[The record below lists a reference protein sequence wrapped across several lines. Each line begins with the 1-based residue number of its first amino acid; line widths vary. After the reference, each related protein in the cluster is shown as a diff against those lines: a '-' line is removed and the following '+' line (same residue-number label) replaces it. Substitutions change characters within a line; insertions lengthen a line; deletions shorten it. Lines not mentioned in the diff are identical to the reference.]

1 MTKNSILSL
10 LDCKIGCT
18 FVTPMKTDSH
28 IDDFAASNSPVVRKF
43 NEYLDARGMRRTT
56 ERYAILKRIMDINGH
71 FTIEELQQMIDA
83 DGFRVSRST
92 VYNTV
97 ELLMEAKMLRRHVFE
112 GMQAQ
117 YERTT
122 LPHTHLICTTCGK
135 VKEVRDTNFAAF
147 MNARRFNAFN
157 ADHYSLYV
165 YGTCS
170 TCARKLKRAKHVSK
184 VEKNKKKQP

>member
-1 MTKNSILSL
+1 
-10 LDCKIGCT
+10 
-18 FVTPMKTDSH
+18 MKTNPNIEDLTGRNNPS
-28 IDDFAASNSPVVRKF
+28 VRKF
-43 NEYLDARGMRRTT
+43 NDFLDSRGMRRTP
-56 ERYAILKRIMDINGH
+56 ERYAILNRILAINGH
-71 FTIEELQQMIDA
+71 FTIEELQQLIEG

-97 ELLMEAKMLRRHVFE
+97 ELLMDAKMLRRHMFE

-117 YERTT
+117 YERIT

-135 VKEVRDTNFAAF
+135 VKEVRDPNFAAF

-157 ADHYSLYV
+157 TDHYSLYV

-170 TCARKLKRAKHVSK
+170 TCARKSKRMVQAKK
-184 VEKNKKKQP
+184 EEEKNKKR

>member
-1 MTKNSILSL
+1 MRTSPNIEDFDNSTNPI
-10 LDCKIGCT
+10 
-18 FVTPMKTDSH
+18 
-28 IDDFAASNSPVVRKF
+28 VRKF
-43 NEYLDARGMRRTT
+43 SEYLDAHGMRKTT
-56 ERYAILKRIMDINGH
+56 ERYAILKRIMEINGH
-71 FTIEELQQMIDA
+71 FTIEELQQIIDN

-97 ELLMEAKMLRRHVFE
+97 ELLMDAKMLRRHVFE

-117 YERTT
+117 YERIT

-157 ADHYSLYV
+157 TDHYSLYV

-170 TCARKLKRAKHVSK
+170 TCARKLRRSRYSAKDENKRIK
-184 VEKNKKKQP
+184 

>member
-1 MTKNSILSL
+1 MRTDPNIEEFANS
-10 LDCKIGCT
+10 
-18 FVTPMKTDSH
+18 
-28 IDDFAASNSPVVRKF
+28 NNPVVRKF
-43 NEYLDARGMRRTT
+43 SDYLDAHGMRRTT
-56 ERYAILKRIMDINGH
+56 ERYAILNRIQNITGH
-71 FTIEELQQMIDA
+71 FTIEELQQMLEG

-117 YERTT
+117 YERIT

-135 VKEVRDTNFAAF
+135 VKEVRDPNFAAF

-157 ADHYSLYV
+157 ADHYCLYV

-170 TCARKLKRAKHVSK
+170 TCARKLKRTK
-184 VEKNKKKQP
+184 ETKNTKRKK

>member
-1 MTKNSILSL
+1 
-10 LDCKIGCT
+10 
-18 FVTPMKTDSH
+18 
-28 IDDFAASNSPVVRKF
+28 
-43 NEYLDARGMRRTT
+43 
-56 ERYAILKRIMDINGH
+56 
-71 FTIEELQQMIDA
+71 MIDA

-97 ELLMEAKMLRRHVFE
+97 ELLIEAKMLRRHVFE

-117 YERTT
+117 YERIT

-135 VKEVRDTNFAAF
+135 VKEVRDTNLAAF

-170 TCARKLKRAKHVSK
+170 TCARKLKRAKHVPK
-184 VEKNKKKQP
+184 DEKNNKKQP

>member
-1 MTKNSILSL
+1 M

-18 FVTPMKTDSH
+18 FVTLMKTDPN
-28 IDDFAASNSPVVRKF
+28 IEDFTASNNPVVQQF
-43 NEYLDARGMRRTT
+43 SDYLDAHGMRKTT
-56 ERYAILKRIMDINGH
+56 ERYAILNHILNINGH
-71 FTIEELQQMIDA
+71 FTIEDLQQIIND

-97 ELLMEAKMLRRHVFE
+97 ELLMDAKMLRRHVFE

-117 YERTT
+117 YERIN

-147 MNARRFNAFN
+147 MNARRFPAFN
-157 ADHYSLYV
+157 TDHFSLYV

-170 TCARKLKRAKHVSK
+170 TCARKLKRTRQSSS
-184 VEKNKKKQP
+184 NDTKKKHQ

>member
-1 MTKNSILSL
+1 
-10 LDCKIGCT
+10 
-18 FVTPMKTDSH
+18 MKTSPN
-28 IDDFAASNSPVVRKF
+28 IEDFANINSPVVRKF
-43 NEYLDARGMRRTT
+43 NEFLDSRGLRRTT
-56 ERYAILKRIMDINGH
+56 ERYAILNLIMAINGH
-71 FTIEELQQMIDA
+71 FTIEELQQMIEK

-97 ELLMEAKMLRRHVFE
+97 ELLMDAKMLRRHVFE

-117 YERTT
+117 YERIT

-135 VKEVRDTNFAAF
+135 VKEVKDTNFAAF

-157 ADHYSLYV
+157 TDHYSLYV

-170 TCARKLKRAKHVSK
+170 TCARKSKRDPATLTKD
-184 VEKNKKKQP
+184 KNKKRR

>member
-1 MTKNSILSL
+1 
-10 LDCKIGCT
+10 
-18 FVTPMKTDSH
+18 MKTIPNIEDY
-28 IDDFAASNSPVVRKF
+28 ANSVNPVVRKF
-43 NEYLDARGMRRTT
+43 SDYLDQHGMRKTT
-56 ERYAILKRIMDINGH
+56 ERYAILEHIMNINGH
-71 FTIEELQQMIDA
+71 FTIEELQQIMDG

-117 YERTT
+117 YERIT
-122 LPHTHLICTTCGK
+122 LPHTHLICTACGK
-135 VKEVRDTNFAAF
+135 VKEVRDPNFAAF

-157 ADHYSLYV
+157 TDHYSLYV

-170 TCARKLKRAKHVSK
+170 TCARKLKRI
-184 VEKNKKKQP
+184 KNDNYKRKK

>member
-1 MTKNSILSL
+1 
-10 LDCKIGCT
+10 
-18 FVTPMKTDSH
+18 MKTEPNIEDFVDS
-28 IDDFAASNSPVVRKF
+28 NNPVVRKF
-43 NEYLDARGMRRTT
+43 NEYLDSHNLRRTA
-56 ERYAILKRIMDINGH
+56 ERYAILIRIMNISGH
-71 FTIEELQQMIDA
+71 FTIEELQQLIEG

-117 YERTT
+117 YERITQ
-122 LPHTHLICTTCGK
+122 PHSHLICTTCGK
-135 VKEVRDTNFAAF
+135 VKEVRDNNFAAF

-157 ADHYSLYV
+157 IDHYSLYV

-170 TCARKLKRAKHVSK
+170 TCARKLKRTRQTDK
-184 VEKNKKKQP
+184 VDKTKRK

>member
-1 MTKNSILSL
+1 
-10 LDCKIGCT
+10 
-18 FVTPMKTDSH
+18 MKTSPN
-28 IDDFAASNSPVVRKF
+28 IEDFAKSNTPAVRKF
-43 NEYLDARGMRRTT
+43 NEFLDSHGLRRTT
-56 ERYAILKRIMDINGH
+56 ERYAILNRIMAINGH

-117 YERTT
+117 YERIT
-122 LPHTHLICTTCGK
+122 LPHTHLICTVCGK

-157 ADHYSLYV
+157 TDHYSLYV

-170 TCARKLKRAKHVSK
+170 TCARKSKRAPAVKKDDGV
-184 VEKNKKKQP
+184 KNRK

>member
-1 MTKNSILSL
+1 MRTDPNIEEFANS
-10 LDCKIGCT
+10 
-18 FVTPMKTDSH
+18 
-28 IDDFAASNSPVVRKF
+28 NNPVVRKF
-43 NEYLDARGMRRTT
+43 SEYLDAHEMRKTT
-56 ERYAILKRIMDINGH
+56 ERYAILRRVMDINGH
-71 FTIEELQQMIDA
+71 FTIEDLQKMVDS
-83 DGFRVSRST
+83 DGYRVSRST

-97 ELLMEAKMLRRHVFE
+97 ELLMDAKILRRHVFE

-117 YERTT
+117 YERIT

-157 ADHYSLYV
+157 TDHYSLYV

-170 TCARKLKRAKHVSK
+170 TCARKSKRALAAKD
-184 VEKNKKKQP
+184 ETKKKRK

>member
-1 MTKNSILSL
+1 
-10 LDCKIGCT
+10 
-18 FVTPMKTDSH
+18 MKTDPN
-28 IDDFAASNSPVVRKF
+28 IEDFANSNSPVVRKF
-43 NEYLDARGMRRTT
+43 NEFLDSHNLRRTT
-56 ERYAILKRIMDINGH
+56 ERYAILNHIMAINGH
-71 FTIEELQQMIDA
+71 FTIEELQQLIEA

-117 YERTT
+117 YERIT

-170 TCARKLKRAKHVSK
+170 TCARKSKRSAMGKK
-184 VEKNKKKQP
+184 DEKTKNR

>member
-1 MTKNSILSL
+1 MRTDPNIEDFVNSTNPI
-10 LDCKIGCT
+10 
-18 FVTPMKTDSH
+18 
-28 IDDFAASNSPVVRKF
+28 VRKF
-43 NEYLDARGMRRTT
+43 SDYLDAHGMRKTT

-71 FTIEELQQMIDA
+71 FTIEELQQIIDN

-97 ELLMEAKMLRRHVFE
+97 ELLMDAKMLRRHVFE

-117 YERTT
+117 YERIT

-157 ADHYSLYV
+157 TDHYSLYV

-170 TCARKLKRAKHVSK
+170 TCARKLKRLRYSARD
-184 VEKNKKKQP
+184 ENNKKQK

>member
-1 MTKNSILSL
+1 
-10 LDCKIGCT
+10 
-18 FVTPMKTDSH
+18 MKTDPN
-28 IDDFAASNSPVVRKF
+28 IEDFTASNNPVVQQF
-43 NEYLDARGMRRTT
+43 SDYLDAHGMRKTT
-56 ERYAILKRIMDINGH
+56 ERYAILNHILNINGH
-71 FTIEELQQMIDA
+71 FTIEELQQIIND

-97 ELLMEAKMLRRHVFE
+97 ELLMDAKMLRRHVFE

-117 YERTT
+117 YERIT

-147 MNARRFNAFN
+147 MNARRFTAFN
-157 ADHYSLYV
+157 IDHYSLYV

-170 TCARKLKRAKHVSK
+170 TCARKIKRSRQAS
-184 VEKNKKKQP
+184 NNDTKKKHL

>member
-1 MTKNSILSL
+1 
-10 LDCKIGCT
+10 
-18 FVTPMKTDSH
+18 MKTNPN
-28 IDDFAASNSPVVRKF
+28 IDDLAGRNSPVVRKF
-43 NEYLDARGMRRTT
+43 NEFLDSRGMRRTA
-56 ERYAILKRIMDINGH
+56 ERYAILDRIMSINGH
-71 FTIEELQQMIDA
+71 FTIEELQQMIEEE
-83 DGFRVSRST
+83 GFRVSRST

-117 YERTT
+117 YERIT

-135 VKEVRDTNFAAF
+135 VKEVKDTNFAAF

-157 ADHYSLYV
+157 TDHYSLYV

-170 TCARKLKRAKHVSK
+170 TCARKSKRTDQVTK
-184 VEKNKKKQP
+184 VNKPKK

>member
-1 MTKNSILSL
+1 
-10 LDCKIGCT
+10 
-18 FVTPMKTDSH
+18 MKTDPNIEGF
-28 IDDFAASNSPVVRKF
+28 IDINNPVVRKF
-43 NEYLDARGMRRTT
+43 SDYLDAHDMRKTT
-56 ERYAILKRIMDINGH
+56 ERFAILKRALDINGH
-71 FTIEELQQMIDA
+71 FTIEELQQVLDA

-97 ELLMEAKMLRRHVFE
+97 ELLMDSKILRRHVFE

-117 YERTT
+117 YERIT

-135 VKEVRDTNFAAF
+135 VKEVRDPNFAAF

-157 ADHYSLYV
+157 TDHYSLYV

-170 TCARKLKRAKHVSK
+170 TCARKKKRSR
-184 VEKNKKKQP
+184 QT